1 MDAYISVKIS
11 IGTVMKN
18 QEMLKYIPDHL
29 KLKKCVN
36 MQLKKLRFLI
46 RYVPNQYKTQQMCDK
61 AILENGGSLWSVPV
75 STKFNRC
82 VIMLVI
88 VTLMH

>member
-1 MDAYISVKIS
+1 MDPYISVKIS

-36 MQLKKLRFLI
+36 MQLKKLPFLI

-61 AILENGGSLWSVPV
+61 AILENGGSLGSVPV

-88 VTLMH
+88 VTLMQ